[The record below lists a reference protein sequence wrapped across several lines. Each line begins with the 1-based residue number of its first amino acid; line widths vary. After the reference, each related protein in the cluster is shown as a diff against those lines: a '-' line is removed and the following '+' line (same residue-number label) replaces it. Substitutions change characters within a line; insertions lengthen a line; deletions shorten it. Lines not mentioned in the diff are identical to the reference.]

1 MSGFKFSFDLSTE
14 FAPDAWESMQT
25 STTNGDGTKGGGGA
39 TNTTDNLALAPP
51 LSNSTNKEQQHHNN
65 ATPILHSLDIP
76 SLLSTMKSCPFTW
89 KKDTVPLSCPN
100 PTINGQITSS
110 LLRIDIHERPLDQCR
125 SESSSND
132 LSMEIETQT
141 ESEAQIGVNAHN
153 SNIHDNDHLNAKTNE
168 SDLIPGYYEGGLK
181 VWECSVDLCNHLLHL
196 FHAKHSD
203 LDLAIGQGGRIMELG
218 CGHGLPGCLLVKL
231 FYEKF
236 HASNDSATATA
247 NSSTCTTAIPHNC
260 DIKDFMTVFTD
271 YNGFVLRDVTLP
283 NLILNIGDSTRDGST
298 VPAVQ
303 EISSC
308 CTLIAGDWHDL
319 SRTLRANPN
328 DDGQQQAGEKCKK
341 CTDNSLRIPEKYHMI
356 LAAETTY
363 TLQSAED
370 TAFLLLHHLEPLTG
384 IGFVATKRYYFGVGG
399 GSDAF
404 QDACEKLLLEQH
416 DDSRYGLKVE
426 LVKEYKDGISNIRD
440 LWRVQCVK
448 N

>member
-14 FAPDAWESMQT
+14 FAPDASEPMQT
-25 STTNGDGTKGGGGA
+25 SSTNGDAAAGTTTTTNSAKGGA
-39 TNTTDNLALAPP
+39 TNTTNTLASA
-51 LSNSTNKEQQHHNN
+51 LSNPTNKAQHHTNS
-65 ATPILHSLDIP
+65 TPTLHSLDIP
-76 SLLSTMKSCPFTW
+76 FLLSTMKSCPDNW

-110 LLRIDIHERPLDQCR
+110 LLRIDIHERPLDQHR
-125 SESSSND
+125 SEPSSNEI
-132 LSMEIETQT
+132 SMEIETQT
-141 ESEAQIGVNAHN
+141 ESEAQIGINTHN
-153 SNIHDNDHLNAKTNE
+153 SNIHDGDRLNAKTNE

-196 FHAKHSD
+196 FHTKHSD
-203 LDLAIGQGGRIMELG
+203 LDLAISQGGRIMELG

-236 HASNDSATATA
+236 HASIDSATAT
-247 NSSTCTTAIPHNC
+247 TTALPVHC
-260 DIKDFMTVFTD
+260 EKTDFMTVFTD

-283 NLILNIGDSTRDGST
+283 NLILNIRDSTRDGST
-298 VPAVQ
+298 ALAAQ

-319 SRTLRANPN
+319 SRTLRARPN
-328 DDGQQQAGEKCKK
+328 DDGQQQSGEKYK

-404 QDACEKLLLEQH
+404 QDACEKLLLEQN
-416 DDSRYGLKVE
+416 DGSRYGLKVE

>member
-14 FAPDAWESMQT
+14 VVSNASEPMQT
-25 STTNGDGTKGGGGA
+25 SSSTNGDGTTTTTSAKKGA
-39 TNTTDNLALAPP
+39 RTSNITTNTLASI
-51 LSNSTNKEQQHHNN
+51 SNPTNKAQHHNN
-65 ATPILHSLDIP
+65 TTPTLHSLDIP
-76 SLLSTMKSCPFTW
+76 SLLSTMKSRPDTW

-100 PTINGQITSS
+100 PTRNGQITSS
-110 LLRIDIHERPLDQCR
+110 LLRIDIHERPLEQHR
-125 SESSSND
+125 SDPSSND
-132 LSMEIETQT
+132 ISTETEAQ
-141 ESEAQIGVNAHN
+141 SEAQIDMDTHN
-153 SNIHDNDHLNAKTNE
+153 SNIHDNDRLNAKTNE

-196 FHAKHSD
+196 FHTKHSD
-203 LDLAIGQGGRIMELG
+203 LDLAISQGGRIMELG

-236 HASNDSATATA
+236 HASNDAAIATATA
-247 NSSTCTTAIPHNC
+247 TTAAISHHCEN
-260 DIKDFMTVFTD
+260 IDFITVFTD

-283 NLILNIGDSTRDGST
+283 NLILNICDNIRNGST
-298 VPAVQ
+298 APAVQ

-319 SRTLRANPN
+319 SRTLRARPN
-328 DDGQQQAGEKCKK
+328 DDGQQQAGEKYMR
-341 CTDNSLRIPEKYHMI
+341 TDRSLQIPEKYHII

-416 DDSRYGLKVE
+416 DGSRYGLEVE